1 MEGENKVIFGAILA
15 GGTGSRMGLTNIPK
29 QFLELGDKP
38 IIVHTLQ
45 KFLLNSKFDVIY
57 LGIHENWTG
66 YMEDLID
73 KYVVDETNKNR
84 IKIIVGGV
92 DRNSTIMNIIDDIE
106 KNYTL
111 TDEDII
117 VTHDAV
123 RPFITSRILEENI
136 EMTKKYGACDTV
148 IPAIDTIVV
157 SENDEIIE
165 EIPNRQYM
173 YQGQTPQSFRILEL
187 KKLYNELSDKE
198 KEILTDACKIF
209 VIKGK
214 EVHLI
219 KGEISNLKI
228 TTQEDYKI
236 AQAMIGVKLND

>member
-1 MEGENKVIFGAILA
+1 MIFGAILA
-15 GGTGSRMGLTNIPK
+15 GGTGSRMGLTNMPK

-38 IIVHTLQ
+38 IIIHTLQ
-45 KFLLNSKFDVIY
+45 KFLLNLKFDVIY

-66 YMEDLID
+66 YMEDLIE
-73 KYVVDETNKNR
+73 KYIADEENKKR
-84 IKIIVGGV
+84 IKIISGGI
-92 DRNSTIMNIIDDIE
+92 DRNSTIMNIVEDIE
-106 KNYTL
+106 ENYTL
-111 TDEDII
+111 NSEDVI

-136 EMTKKYGACDTV
+136 EMSLKYGACDTV

-157 SENDEIIE
+157 SENNKIIK

-173 YQGQTPQSFRILEL
+173 YQGQTPQSFKILEL
-187 KKLYNELSDKE
+187 KKLYNELSKEE

-214 EVHLI
+214 EIHLVR
-219 KGEISNLKI
+219 GEISNLKI

-236 AQAMIGVKLND
+236 AQAMIGVKLNG

>member
-1 MEGENKVIFGAILA
+1 MIFGAILA
-15 GGTGSRMGLTNIPK
+15 GGTGSRMGLTNMPK

-38 IIVHTLQ
+38 IIIHTLQ
-45 KFLLNSKFDVIY
+45 KFLLNLKFDVIY

-66 YMEDLID
+66 YMGDLIE
-73 KYVVDETNKNR
+73 KYIVDEENKNK
-84 IKIIVGGV
+84 IKVINGGV
-92 DRNSTIMNIIDDIE
+92 DRNSTIMNIVENIE

-111 TDEDII
+111 TNEDII

-123 RPFITSRILEENI
+123 RPFITSRILKENI
-136 EMTKKYGACDTV
+136 EMSLKYGACDTV

-157 SENDEIIE
+157 SENNKIIK

-173 YQGQTPQSFRILEL
+173 YQGQTPQSFKILEL
-187 KKLYNELSDKE
+187 KKLYNELSKEE

-214 EVHLI
+214 EVHLVR
-219 KGEISNLKI
+219 GEISNLKI

-236 AQAMIGVKLND
+236 AQAMIGVKLNG

>member
-1 MEGENKVIFGAILA
+1 MIFGAILA
-15 GGTGSRMGLTNIPK
+15 GGTGSRMGLTNMPK

-38 IIVHTLQ
+38 IIIHTLQ
-45 KFLLNSKFDVIY
+45 KFLLNLKFDVMY
-57 LGIHENWTG
+57 LGVHENWTG
-66 YMEDLID
+66 YMEDLIE
-73 KYVVDETNKNR
+73 KYIVDEENKNR
-84 IKIIVGGV
+84 IKIISGGA
-92 DRNSTIMNIIDDIE
+92 DRNSTIMNIVEDIE
-106 KNYTL
+106 KNYIL
-111 TDEDII
+111 TNEDII

-136 EMTKKYGACDTV
+136 EISLKYGACDTV

-157 SENDEIIE
+157 SENNEIIK

-173 YQGQTPQSFRILEL
+173 YQGQTPQSFKILEL
-187 KKLYNELSDKE
+187 KNLYNELSKEE

-214 EVHLI
+214 EVHLVR
-219 KGEISNLKI
+219 GEISNLKI

>member
-1 MEGENKVIFGAILA
+1 MIFGAILA
-15 GGTGSRMGLTNIPK
+15 GGTGSRMGLTNMPK

-38 IIVHTLQ
+38 IIIHTLQ
-45 KFLLNSKFDVIY
+45 KFLLNLKFDVIY
-57 LGIHENWTG
+57 LGVHENWTG
-66 YMEDLID
+66 YMEDLIE
-73 KYVVDETNKNR
+73 KYIVYEENKNR
-84 IKIIVGGV
+84 IKIISGGA
-92 DRNSTIMNIIDDIE
+92 DRNSTIMNIVEDIE
-106 KNYTL
+106 KNYIL
-111 TDEDII
+111 TNEDII

-136 EMTKKYGACDTV
+136 EISLKYGACDTV

-157 SENDEIIE
+157 SENNEIIK

-173 YQGQTPQSFRILEL
+173 YQGQTPQSFKILEL
-187 KKLYNELSDKE
+187 KNLYNELSKEE

-214 EVHLI
+214 EVHLVR
-219 KGEISNLKI
+219 GEISNLKI

>member
-1 MEGENKVIFGAILA
+1 MIFGAILA
-15 GGTGSRMGLTNIPK
+15 GGTGSRMGLTNMPK

-38 IIVHTLQ
+38 IIIHTLQ
-45 KFLLNSKFDVIY
+45 KFLLNLKFDIIY

-66 YMEDLID
+66 YMEDLIE
-73 KYVVDETNKNR
+73 KHIVDEENKKR
-84 IKIIVGGV
+84 IKIISGGT
-92 DRNSTIMNIIDDIE
+92 DRNSTIMNIVEDIE

-111 TDEDII
+111 NNEDII

-136 EMTKKYGACDTV
+136 EMSLKHGACDTV

-157 SENDEIIE
+157 SENNKIIK

-173 YQGQTPQSFRILEL
+173 YQGQTPQSFKILEL
-187 KKLYNELSDKE
+187 KKLYNELSKEE

-214 EVHLI
+214 EVHLVR
-219 KGEISNLKI
+219 GEISNLKI

-236 AQAMIGVKLND
+236 AQAMIGVKLNG

>member
-1 MEGENKVIFGAILA
+1 MIFGAILA
-15 GGTGSRMGLTNIPK
+15 GGIGSRMGLTNMPK

-38 IIVHTLQ
+38 IIIHTLQ
-45 KFLLNSKFDVIY
+45 KFLLNLRFDVIY

-66 YMEDLID
+66 YMEDLIE
-73 KYVVDETNKNR
+73 KYIVDEENKKR
-84 IKIIVGGV
+84 VKIISGGV
-92 DRNSTIMNIIDDIE
+92 DRNSTIMNIVEDIE
-106 KNYTL
+106 KNYIL
-111 TDEDII
+111 TNEDVI

-136 EMTKKYGACDTV
+136 EMSLKYGACDTV

-157 SENDEIIE
+157 SENNKIIK

-173 YQGQTPQSFRILEL
+173 YQGQTPQSFKILEL
-187 KKLYNELSDKE
+187 KKLYNELSKE
-198 KEILTDACKIF
+198 EKGILTDACKIF

-214 EVHLI
+214 EVHLVR
-219 KGEISNLKI
+219 GEISNLKI

-236 AQAMIGVKLND
+236 AQAMIGVKLNG

>member
-1 MEGENKVIFGAILA
+1 MIFGAILA
-15 GGTGSRMGLTNIPK
+15 GGTGSRMGLTNMPK

-38 IIVHTLQ
+38 IIIHTLQ
-45 KFLLNSKFDVIY
+45 KFLLNLKFDVIY
-57 LGIHENWTG
+57 LGVHENWTG
-66 YMEDLID
+66 YMEDLIE
-73 KYVVDETNKNR
+73 KYIVDEENKNR
-84 IKIIVGGV
+84 IKIISGGA
-92 DRNSTIMNIIDDIE
+92 DRNSTIMNIVEDIE
-106 KNYTL
+106 KNYIL
-111 TDEDII
+111 TNEDII

-136 EMTKKYGACDTV
+136 EISLKYGACDTV

-157 SENDEIIE
+157 SENNEIIK

-173 YQGQTPQSFRILEL
+173 YQGQTPQSFKILEL
-187 KKLYNELSDKE
+187 KNLYNELSKEE

-214 EVHLI
+214 EVHLVR
-219 KGEISNLKI
+219 GEISNLKI

>member
-1 MEGENKVIFGAILA
+1 MIFGAILA
-15 GGTGSRMGLTNIPK
+15 GGTGSRMGLTNMPK

-38 IIVHTLQ
+38 IIIHTLQ
-45 KFLLNSKFDVIY
+45 KFLLNLKFDVIY

-66 YMEDLID
+66 YMEDLIE
-73 KYVVDETNKNR
+73 KYIVDEENKKR
-84 IKIIVGGV
+84 IKIISGGA
-92 DRNSTIMNIIDDIE
+92 DRNSTIMNIVEDIE

-111 TDEDII
+111 NNEDII

-136 EMTKKYGACDTV
+136 EMSLKYGACDTV

-157 SENDEIIE
+157 SENNKIIK

-173 YQGQTPQSFRILEL
+173 YQGQTPQSFKILEL
-187 KKLYNELSDKE
+187 KKLYNELSKE
-198 KEILTDACKIF
+198 EKGILTDACKIF

-214 EVHLI
+214 EVHLVR
-219 KGEISNLKI
+219 GEISNLKI

-236 AQAMIGVKLND
+236 AQAMIGVKLNG

>member
-1 MEGENKVIFGAILA
+1 MIFGAILA
-15 GGTGSRMGLTNIPK
+15 GGTGSRMGLTNMPK

-38 IIVHTLQ
+38 IIIHTLQ
-45 KFLLNSKFDVIY
+45 KFLLNLKFDVIY
-57 LGIHENWTG
+57 LGVHENWTG
-66 YMEDLID
+66 YMEDLIE
-73 KYVVDETNKNR
+73 KYIVDEENKNR
-84 IKIIVGGV
+84 IKIISGGA
-92 DRNSTIMNIIDDIE
+92 DRNSTIMNIVEDIE
-106 KNYTL
+106 KNYIL
-111 TDEDII
+111 TNEDII

-136 EMTKKYGACDTV
+136 EISLKYGACDTV

-157 SENDEIIE
+157 SENNKIIK

-173 YQGQTPQSFRILEL
+173 YQGQTPQSFKILEL
-187 KKLYNELSDKE
+187 KKLYNELSKEE

-214 EVHLI
+214 EVHLVR
-219 KGEISNLKI
+219 GEISNLKI

>member
-1 MEGENKVIFGAILA
+1 MIFGAILA
-15 GGTGSRMGLTNIPK
+15 GGTGSRMGLTNMPK

-38 IIVHTLQ
+38 IIIHTLQ
-45 KFLLNSKFDVIY
+45 KFLLNLKFDVIY
-57 LGIHENWTG
+57 LGVHENWTG
-66 YMEDLID
+66 YMEDLIE
-73 KYVVDETNKNR
+73 KYIVDEENKKR
-84 IKIIVGGV
+84 IKIISGGA
-92 DRNSTIMNIIDDIE
+92 DRNSTIMNIVENIE

-111 TDEDII
+111 TNEDII

-136 EMTKKYGACDTV
+136 EMSLKYGACDTV

-157 SENDEIIE
+157 SENNKIIK

-173 YQGQTPQSFRILEL
+173 YQGQTPQSFKILEL
-187 KKLYNELSDKE
+187 KKLYSELSKEE

-214 EVHLI
+214 EVHLVR
-219 KGEISNLKI
+219 GEISNLKI

-236 AQAMIGVKLND
+236 AQAMIGVKLNG

>member
-1 MEGENKVIFGAILA
+1 MIFGAILA
-15 GGTGSRMGLTNIPK
+15 GGTGSRMGLTNMPK

-38 IIVHTLQ
+38 IIIHTLQ
-45 KFLLNSKFDVIY
+45 KFLLNLRFDVIY

-66 YMEDLID
+66 YMEDLIE
-73 KYVVDETNKNR
+73 KYIVDEENKKR
-84 IKIIVGGV
+84 IKIISGGA
-92 DRNSTIMNIIDDIE
+92 DRNSTIMNIVEDIE

-111 TDEDII
+111 NNEDII

-136 EMTKKYGACDTV
+136 EMSLKYGACDTV

-157 SENDEIIE
+157 SENNKIIK

-173 YQGQTPQSFRILEL
+173 YQGQTPQSFKILEL
-187 KKLYNELSDKE
+187 KKLYNELSKE
-198 KEILTDACKIF
+198 EKGILTDACKIF

-214 EVHLI
+214 EVHLVR
-219 KGEISNLKI
+219 GEISNLKI

-236 AQAMIGVKLND
+236 AQAMIGVKLNG

>member
-1 MEGENKVIFGAILA
+1 MIFGAILA
-15 GGTGSRMGLTNIPK
+15 GGTGSRMGLTNMPK

-38 IIVHTLQ
+38 IIIHTLQ
-45 KFLLNSKFDVIY
+45 KFLLNLKFDAIY
-57 LGIHENWTG
+57 LGVHENWTG
-66 YMEDLID
+66 YMEDLIE
-73 KYVVDETNKNR
+73 KYIVDGENKKR
-84 IKIIVGGV
+84 IKIISGGV
-92 DRNSTIMNIIDDIE
+92 DRNSTIMNIVEDIE

-111 TDEDII
+111 TNEDII
-117 VTHDAV
+117 ITHDAV

-136 EMTKKYGACDTV
+136 EMSLKYGACDTV

-157 SENDEIIE
+157 SENNKIIK

-173 YQGQTPQSFRILEL
+173 YQGQTPQSFKILEL
-187 KKLYNELSDKE
+187 KKLYNELSKEE

-214 EVHLI
+214 EVHLVR
-219 KGEISNLKI
+219 GEISNLKI

-236 AQAMIGVKLND
+236 AQAMIGVKLNG

>member
-1 MEGENKVIFGAILA
+1 MIFGAILA
-15 GGTGSRMGLTNIPK
+15 GGTGSRMGLTNMPK

-38 IIVHTLQ
+38 IIIHTLQ
-45 KFLLNSKFDVIY
+45 KFLLNLKFDVIY
-57 LGIHENWTG
+57 LGVHENWTG
-66 YMEDLID
+66 YMEDLIE
-73 KYVVDETNKNR
+73 KYIVDEENKNR
-84 IKIIVGGV
+84 IKIISGGA
-92 DRNSTIMNIIDDIE
+92 DRNSTIMNIVE
-106 KNYTL
+106 ENYIL
-111 TDEDII
+111 TNEDII

-136 EMTKKYGACDTV
+136 EISLKYGACDTV

-157 SENDEIIE
+157 SENNEIIK

-173 YQGQTPQSFRILEL
+173 YQGQTPQSFKILEL
-187 KKLYNELSDKE
+187 KNLYNELSKEE

-214 EVHLI
+214 EVHLVR
-219 KGEISNLKI
+219 GEISNLKI

>member
-1 MEGENKVIFGAILA
+1 MIVGAILA
-15 GGTGSRMGLTNIPK
+15 GGTGSRMGLTNMPK

-38 IIVHTLQ
+38 ILIHTLQ
-45 KFLLNSKFDVIY
+45 KFLLNLRFDVIY

-66 YMEDLID
+66 YMEDLIE
-73 KYVVDETNKNR
+73 KYIVDEENKKR
-84 IKIIVGGV
+84 IKIISGGA
-92 DRNSTIMNIIDDIE
+92 DRNSTIMNIVEDIE

-111 TDEDII
+111 NNEDII

-136 EMTKKYGACDTV
+136 EMSLKYGACDTV

-157 SENDEIIE
+157 SENNEIIK

-173 YQGQTPQSFRILEL
+173 YQGQTPQSFKILEL
-187 KKLYNELSDKE
+187 KKLYNELSEEE

-214 EVHLI
+214 AVYLVR
-219 KGEISNLKI
+219 GEISNLKI

-236 AQAMIGVKLND
+236 AQAMIGAKLNG

>member
-1 MEGENKVIFGAILA
+1 MGGKQMIFGAILA
-15 GGTGSRMGLTNIPK
+15 GGTGSRMGLTNMPK
-29 QFLELGDKP
+29 QFLELEDKP
-38 IIVHTLQ
+38 IIIHTLQ
-45 KFLLNSKFDVIY
+45 KFLLNIRFDVIY

-66 YMEDLID
+66 YMEDLIE
-73 KYVVDETNKNR
+73 KYIVDEENKKR
-84 IKIIVGGV
+84 IKIISGGA
-92 DRNSTIMNIIDDIE
+92 DRNSTIMNIVEDIE

-111 TDEDII
+111 NNEDII

-136 EMTKKYGACDTV
+136 EMSLKYGACDTV

-157 SENDEIIE
+157 SENNKIIK

-173 YQGQTPQSFRILEL
+173 YQGQTPQSFKILEL
-187 KKLYNELSDKE
+187 KKLYNELSKE
-198 KEILTDACKIF
+198 EKRILTDACKIF

-214 EVHLI
+214 EVHLVR
-219 KGEISNLKI
+219 GEISNLKI

-236 AQAMIGVKLND
+236 AQAMIGVKLNG

>member
-1 MEGENKVIFGAILA
+1 MIFGAILA
-15 GGTGSRMGLTNIPK
+15 GGTGSRMGLTNMPK

-45 KFLLNSKFDVIY
+45 KFLLNLRFDTIY
-57 LGIHENWTG
+57 LGVHENWIS
-66 YMEDLID
+66 YMEDLIE
-73 KYVVDETNKNR
+73 KYIVEEENKNR
-84 IKIIVGGV
+84 IKIISGGA
-92 DRNSTIMNIIDDIE
+92 DRNSTIMNIVEDIE
-106 KNYTL
+106 KSYTL
-111 TDEDII
+111 TNEDII

-136 EMTKKYGACDTV
+136 EMSLKYGACDTV

-157 SENDEIIE
+157 SENNEIIK

-173 YQGQTPQSFRILEL
+173 YQGQTPQSFKILEL
-187 KKLYNELSDKE
+187 KKLYNDLSKEE

-214 EVHLI
+214 EVHLVR
-219 KGEISNLKI
+219 GEISNLKI

-236 AQAMIGVKLND
+236 AQAMIGVKLNG

>member
-1 MEGENKVIFGAILA
+1 MIFGAILA
-15 GGTGSRMGLTNIPK
+15 GGTGSRMGLTNMPK
-29 QFLELGDKP
+29 QFLELEDKP
-38 IIVHTLQ
+38 IIIHTLQ
-45 KFLLNSKFDVIY
+45 KFLLNIRFDVIY

-66 YMEDLID
+66 YMEDLIE
-73 KYVVDETNKNR
+73 KYIVDEENKKR
-84 IKIIVGGV
+84 IKIISGGA
-92 DRNSTIMNIIDDIE
+92 DRNSTIMNIVEDIE

-111 TDEDII
+111 NNEDII

-136 EMTKKYGACDTV
+136 EMSLKYGACDTV

-157 SENDEIIE
+157 SENNKIIK

-173 YQGQTPQSFRILEL
+173 YQGQTPQSFKILEL
-187 KKLYNELSDKE
+187 KKLYNELSKE
-198 KEILTDACKIF
+198 EKGILTDACKIF

-214 EVHLI
+214 EVHLVR
-219 KGEISNLKI
+219 GEISNLKI

-236 AQAMIGVKLND
+236 AQAMIGVKLNG

>member
-1 MEGENKVIFGAILA
+1 MIFGAILA
-15 GGTGSRMGLTNIPK
+15 GGTGSRMGLTNMPK

-45 KFLLNSKFDVIY
+45 KFLLNLKFDIIY
-57 LGIHENWTG
+57 LGVHENWTG
-66 YMEDLID
+66 YMEDLIE
-73 KYVVDETNKNR
+73 KYIIDSENKTKVKV
-84 IKIIVGGV
+84 ISGGE
-92 DRNSTIMNIIDDIE
+92 DRNSTIMNIVEDIE

-111 TDEDII
+111 NNEDII

-136 EMTKKYGACDTV
+136 EMSLKYGACDTV

-157 SENDEIIE
+157 SENNKIIK

-173 YQGQTPQSFRILEL
+173 YQGQTPQSFKILEL
-187 KKLYNELSDKE
+187 KKLYNELSKE
-198 KEILTDACKIF
+198 EKGILTDACKIF

-214 EVHLI
+214 EVHLVR
-219 KGEISNLKI
+219 GEISNLKI

-236 AQAMIGVKLND
+236 AQAMIGVKLNG

>member
-1 MEGENKVIFGAILA
+1 MIFGAILA
-15 GGTGSRMGLTNIPK
+15 GGTGSRMGLTNMPK

-38 IIVHTLQ
+38 IIIQTLQ
-45 KFLLNSKFDVIY
+45 KFLLNLNFDIIY
-57 LGIHENWTG
+57 LGVHENWTG
-66 YMEDLID
+66 YMEDLIE
-73 KYVVDETNKNR
+73 KYIVDEDNKNR
-84 IKIIVGGV
+84 IKIISGGS
-92 DRNSTIMNIIDDIE
+92 DRNSTIMNIVEDIE

-111 TDEDII
+111 TDKDII

-136 EMTKKYGACDTV
+136 EMTLKYGACDTV

-157 SENDEIIE
+157 SENNEIIKD
-165 EIPNRQYM
+165 IPNRQYM
-173 YQGQTPQSFRILEL
+173 YQGQTPQSFKILEL
-187 KKLYNELSDKE
+187 KKLYNELSEEE

-214 EVHLI
+214 EVHLVR
-219 KGEISNLKI
+219 GEISNLKI

-236 AQAMIGVKLND
+236 AQAMIGVRLNG

>member
-1 MEGENKVIFGAILA
+1 MIFGAILA
-15 GGTGSRMGLTNIPK
+15 GGTGSRMGLTNMPK

-38 IIVHTLQ
+38 IIIHTLQ
-45 KFLLNSKFDVIY
+45 KFLLNLKFGVIY

-66 YMEDLID
+66 YMEDLIEN
-73 KYVVDETNKNR
+73 YIVDEENKNR
-84 IKIIVGGV
+84 IKIISGGT
-92 DRNSTIMNIIDDIE
+92 DRNSTIMNIVEDIE
-106 KNYTL
+106 KNYIL
-111 TDEDII
+111 TNEDII

-136 EMTKKYGACDTV
+136 EMSLKYGACDTV

-157 SENDEIIE
+157 SENNKIIK

-173 YQGQTPQSFRILEL
+173 YQGQTPQSFKILEL
-187 KKLYNELSDKE
+187 KKLYNELSKEE

-214 EVHLI
+214 EVHLVR
-219 KGEISNLKI
+219 GEISNLKI

-236 AQAMIGVKLND
+236 AQAMIGVKLNG

>member
-1 MEGENKVIFGAILA
+1 MIFGAILA
-15 GGTGSRMGLTNIPK
+15 GGTGSRMGLTNMPK

-38 IIVHTLQ
+38 IIIHTLQ
-45 KFLLNSKFDVIY
+45 KFLLNLKFDVIY
-57 LGIHENWTG
+57 LGVHENWTG
-66 YMEDLID
+66 YMEDLIE
-73 KYVVDETNKNR
+73 KYIVDEENKNR
-84 IKIIVGGV
+84 IKIISGGA
-92 DRNSTIMNIIDDIE
+92 DRNSTIMNIVEDIE
-106 KNYTL
+106 KNYIL
-111 TDEDII
+111 TNEDII

-136 EMTKKYGACDTV
+136 EISLKYGACDTV

-157 SENDEIIE
+157 SENNEIIK

-173 YQGQTPQSFRILEL
+173 YQGQTPQSFKILEL
-187 KKLYNELSDKE
+187 KNLYNELSKEE

-214 EVHLI
+214 EVHLVR
-219 KGEISNLKI
+219 GEISNLKI

-236 AQAMIGVKLND
+236 AQAMIGVKLNG

>member
-1 MEGENKVIFGAILA
+1 MIFGAILA
-15 GGTGSRMGLTNIPK
+15 GGTGSRMGLTNMPK

-45 KFLLNSKFDVIY
+45 KFLLNLRFDTIY
-57 LGIHENWTG
+57 LGVHENWTS

-73 KYVVDETNKNR
+73 KYIVDEENKNR
-84 IKIIVGGV
+84 IKIINGGV
-92 DRNSTIMNIIDDIE
+92 DRNSTIMNIVEDIE
-106 KNYTL
+106 KNYAL
-111 TDEDII
+111 TNEDII

-136 EMTKKYGACDTV
+136 EISLKYGACDTV

-157 SENDEIIE
+157 SENNEIIK

-173 YQGQTPQSFRILEL
+173 YQGQTPQSFKILEL
-187 KKLYNELSDKE
+187 KKLYNELSKDE

-214 EVHLI
+214 EVHLVR
-219 KGEISNLKI
+219 GEISNLKI

-236 AQAMIGVKLND
+236 AQAVIGVKLND

>member
-1 MEGENKVIFGAILA
+1 MIFGAILA
-15 GGTGSRMGLTNIPK
+15 GGTGSRMGLTNMPK

-38 IIVHTLQ
+38 IIIHTLQ
-45 KFLLNSKFDVIY
+45 KFLLNLKFDVIY
-57 LGIHENWTG
+57 LGVHENWTG
-66 YMEDLID
+66 YMEDLIE
-73 KYVVDETNKNR
+73 KYIADEENKKR
-84 IKIIVGGV
+84 IKIISGGI
-92 DRNSTIMNIIDDIE
+92 DRNSTIMNIVEDIE
-106 KNYTL
+106 ENYTL
-111 TDEDII
+111 NSEDVI

-136 EMTKKYGACDTV
+136 EMSLKYGACDTV

-157 SENDEIIE
+157 SENNKIIK

-173 YQGQTPQSFRILEL
+173 YQGQTPQSFKILEL
-187 KKLYNELSDKE
+187 KKLYNELSKEE

-214 EVHLI
+214 EVHLVR
-219 KGEISNLKI
+219 GEISNLKI

-236 AQAMIGVKLND
+236 AQAMIGVKLNG

>member
-1 MEGENKVIFGAILA
+1 MIFGAILA
-15 GGTGSRMGLTNIPK
+15 GGIGSRMGLTNMPK

-45 KFLLNSKFDVIY
+45 KFLLNLKFDVIY
-57 LGIHENWTG
+57 LGVHENWTG
-66 YMEDLID
+66 YMEDLIER
-73 KYVVDETNKNR
+73 YIVDEENKKR
-84 IKIIVGGV
+84 IKVINGGT
-92 DRNSTIMNIIDDIE
+92 DRNSTIMNIVEDIE
-106 KNYTL
+106 KTYTV
-111 TDEDII
+111 TSEDII

-136 EMTKKYGACDTV
+136 EMSLKYGSCDTV

-157 SENDEIIE
+157 SENNEKIK

-173 YQGQTPQSFRILEL
+173 YQGQTPQSFKILEL
-187 KKLYNELSDKE
+187 KKLYNELSKEE

-214 EVHLI
+214 EVHLVR
-219 KGEISNLKI
+219 GEISNLKI

-236 AQAMIGVKLND
+236 AQAMIGVKLNG

>member
-1 MEGENKVIFGAILA
+1 MIFGAILA
-15 GGTGSRMGLTNIPK
+15 GGTGSRMGLTNMPK

-38 IIVHTLQ
+38 IIIHTLQ
-45 KFLLNSKFDVIY
+45 KFLLNLKFDVIY

-66 YMEDLID
+66 YMEDLIE
-73 KYVVDETNKNR
+73 KYIVDEENKKR
-84 IKIIVGGV
+84 IKIISGGT
-92 DRNSTIMNIIDDIE
+92 DRNSTIMNIVEDIE

-111 TDEDII
+111 NNEDII

-136 EMTKKYGACDTV
+136 EISLKYGACDTV

-157 SENDEIIE
+157 SENNKIIK

-173 YQGQTPQSFRILEL
+173 YQGQTPQSFKILEL
-187 KKLYNELSDKE
+187 KKLYNELSKEE

-214 EVHLI
+214 EVHLVR
-219 KGEISNLKI
+219 GEISNLKI

-236 AQAMIGVKLND
+236 AQAMIGVKVNG

>member
-1 MEGENKVIFGAILA
+1 MIFGAILA
-15 GGTGSRMGLTNIPK
+15 GGTGSRMGLTNMPK

-38 IIVHTLQ
+38 IIIHTLQ
-45 KFLLNSKFDVIY
+45 KFLLNLKFDVIY
-57 LGIHENWTG
+57 LGVHENWTG
-66 YMEDLID
+66 YMEDLIE
-73 KYVVDETNKNR
+73 KYIVDEENKKR
-84 IKIIVGGV
+84 IKIISGGA
-92 DRNSTIMNIIDDIE
+92 DRNSTIMNIVENIE

-111 TDEDII
+111 TNEDII

-136 EMTKKYGACDTV
+136 EMSLKYGACDTV

-157 SENDEIIE
+157 SENNKIIK

-173 YQGQTPQSFRILEL
+173 YQGQTPQSFKILEL
-187 KKLYNELSDKE
+187 KKLYNELSKEE

-214 EVHLI
+214 EVHLVR
-219 KGEISNLKI
+219 GEISNLKI

-236 AQAMIGVKLND
+236 AQAMIGVKLNG

>member
-1 MEGENKVIFGAILA
+1 MIFGAILA
-15 GGTGSRMGLTNIPK
+15 GGTGSRMGLTNMPK
-29 QFLELGDKP
+29 QFLELGNKP
-38 IIVHTLQ
+38 IIIHTLQ
-45 KFLLNSKFDVIY
+45 KFLLNLRFDVIY

-66 YMEDLID
+66 YMEDLIE
-73 KYVVDETNKNR
+73 KWIVDEENKKR
-84 IKIIVGGV
+84 IKIISGGA
-92 DRNSTIMNIIDDIE
+92 DRNSTIMNIVEDIE

-111 TDEDII
+111 NNEDII

-136 EMTKKYGACDTV
+136 EMSLKYGACDTV

-157 SENDEIIE
+157 SENNKIIK

-173 YQGQTPQSFRILEL
+173 YQGQTPQSFKILEL
-187 KKLYNELSDKE
+187 KKLYNELSKE
-198 KEILTDACKIF
+198 EKGILTDACKIF

-214 EVHLI
+214 EVHLVR
-219 KGEISNLKI
+219 GEISNLKI

-236 AQAMIGVKLND
+236 AQAMIGVKLNG

>member
-1 MEGENKVIFGAILA
+1 MIFGAILA
-15 GGTGSRMGLTNIPK
+15 GGTGSRMGLTNMPK

-38 IIVHTLQ
+38 IIIHTLQ
-45 KFLLNSKFDVIY
+45 KFLLNLKFDVIY
-57 LGIHENWTG
+57 LGVHENWTG
-66 YMEDLID
+66 YMEDLIE
-73 KYVVDETNKNR
+73 KYIVDEENKNR
-84 IKIIVGGV
+84 IKIISGGA
-92 DRNSTIMNIIDDIE
+92 DRNSTIMNIVEDIE
-106 KNYTL
+106 KNYIL
-111 TDEDII
+111 TNEDII

-136 EMTKKYGACDTV
+136 EISLKYGACDTV

-157 SENDEIIE
+157 SENNKIIK

-173 YQGQTPQSFRILEL
+173 YQGQTPQSFKILEL
-187 KKLYNELSDKE
+187 KKLYSELSKEE

-214 EVHLI
+214 EVHLVR
-219 KGEISNLKI
+219 GEISNLKI

>member
-1 MEGENKVIFGAILA
+1 MIFGAILA
-15 GGTGSRMGLTNIPK
+15 GGTGSRMGLTNMPK

-38 IIVHTLQ
+38 IIIHTLQ
-45 KFLLNSKFDVIY
+45 KFLLNLRFDVIY

-66 YMEDLID
+66 YMEDLIE
-73 KYVVDETNKNR
+73 KYIVDEENKKR
-84 IKIIVGGV
+84 IKIISGGA
-92 DRNSTIMNIIDDIE
+92 DRNSTIMNIVEDIE

-111 TDEDII
+111 NNEDII

-136 EMTKKYGACDTV
+136 EMSLKYGACDTV

-157 SENDEIIE
+157 SENNKIIK

-173 YQGQTPQSFRILEL
+173 YQGQTPQSFKILEL
-187 KKLYNELSDKE
+187 KKLYNELSEKE

-214 EVHLI
+214 EVHLVR
-219 KGEISNLKI
+219 GEISNLKI

-236 AQAMIGVKLND
+236 AQAMIGVKLNG